1 MMHRTS
7 RLSSPI
13 SPRTLKALGAVLAG
27 GFLAG
32 GLLPSA
38 AHAASTSAPTG
49 LGTTQLVTGKQ
60 ITPAGTAAANVGSL
74 PMNMVLT
81 PDGKYALVSDMG
93 FREYLT
99 CLNTSTGQLAQS
111 ITSTPPAPTD
121 GTVAKPPVSKSLIA
135 FGAPYTKTVGLYYG
149 LAVKSN
155 SDGTYTAYAA
165 QGANATIAV
174 ITVAADGSLSQ
185 TGTIKMKPGDFPA
198 GLSLDSNG
206 LLYVAVNVSSTNPLF
221 TPSSLVVYNTASAA
235 GTSGPAP
242 EVSRVLFNTGVD
254 ALGTYQSLPHST
266 FQPGRTLPFTP
277 PSYPYAVSALPDGSK
292 VYASSQRDGGIYS
305 ISLTNGVAS
314 SPKLIKTGTQPVVL
328 AAVPGSI
335 VGGSHPIAFAYDSA
349 SKKLY
354 VANAQDDSISIVNTV
369 TDTVTSTVSLRPA
382 GAANIPGVTP
392 TGLTLTADGK
402 TLYATLGDMN
412 AVAVVDTASATV
424 TGAIPAGWY
433 PTAVA
438 VGSSGNLLVANA
450 KGSGPANPNPGH
462 VKTTPTSGND
472 FEDTYYDLSII
483 EGNVLNVPIP
493 SSATLAAD
501 TAQVLANNVGG
512 STANDMLTQIGLAGS
527 KQIKHVIYIV
537 KENRTYDQVLGDMQT
552 VNGQSVNGE
561 ADLAVFGQKVT
572 PNLHALEAQF
582 VWLDNFYDASEV
594 SPDGWNWAS
603 SAMAN
608 EYTIKNVPYQY
619 SKRNRQYDFEG
630 QNNGY
635 IVGGFPA
642 NSPDGTQNS
651 ALFPK
656 GAPPMT
662 DVATEPGGFIWD
674 AVESGGLTFRNYGF
688 FTSTGAARQV
698 PDNYPGELGLTPG
711 GHYTGGLLNRSVNG
725 NTDID
730 FRKFDTDYADSDA
743 PTTGGNAAPYPRAV
757 YGKFNSPN
765 RFQEWNREF
774 QAMLTSAK
782 AAGGSY
788 DKYVPALMTVK
799 LMSDHTAGYS
809 TGKPTPAAHVADNDY
824 GVAQLVQAVSQSPI
838 WNSTAI
844 FVIEDDA
851 QDGPDHVDCHRSTC
865 YVISPY
871 VKPNTVDHT
880 FHNSASVVKSIG
892 LLLGVGPLNQN
903 DAYAPSF
910 GPDFQN
916 TPSGATIT
924 LLTEDMGT
932 VTQTASAAFLKK
944 HPEYAKLAKL
954 SDKMDFS
961 KEDLVPEQ
969 VLNKIIWQSVKGVGS
984 PMPAPRHGVIPFA
997 APAKNVKSAPAHD
1010 ADGD

>member
-32 GLLPSA
+32 GLLPSS

-99 CLNTSTGQLAQS
+99 CLNTSTGQLAQP
-111 ITSTPPAPTD
+111 ITSTPPTPTD
-121 GTVAKPPVSKSLIA
+121 GTVALPPVSKSLIA
-135 FGAPYTKTVGLYYG
+135 FGAPYTAHNGLYYG

-155 SDGTYTAYAA
+155 TDGTYTAYAA

-185 TGTIKMKPGDFPA
+185 TGTIKMQPADFPA

-206 LLYVAVNVSSTNPLF
+206 LLYVAVNVSNTNPLF
-221 TPSSLVVYNTASAA
+221 TPSSLVVYNTATAA

-242 EVSRVLFNTGVD
+242 EVSRVQFNTGVD
-254 ALGTYQSLPHST
+254 NLGTYNALSNNST
-266 FQPGRTLPFTP
+266 RPGPALPFTP
-277 PSYPYAVSALPDGSK
+277 PSYAYAVSALPDGSK
-292 VYASSQRDGGIYS
+292 VYATSQRDGGIYS
-305 ISLTNGVAS
+305 ISLTNGTAS
-314 SPKLIKTGTQPVVL
+314 APKFIKTGTQPVVL

-335 VGGSHPIAFAYDSA
+335 VGGSHPVSFAYDSA

-354 VANAQDDSISIVNTV
+354 VANAQDDSISVVNTV
-369 TDTVTSTVSLRPA
+369 TDTVTNTVSLRPA
-382 GAANIPGVTP
+382 GAASIPGVTP
-392 TGLTLTADGK
+392 TGLTLTSDGK

-462 VKTTPTSGND
+462 VKTTATSANE
-472 FEDTYYDLSII
+472 FEDTFYDLSII

-493 SSATLAAD
+493 SSTTLAAD
-501 TAQVLANNVGG
+501 TAQVMANNVGA

-537 KENRTYDQVLGDMQT
+537 KENRTYDQVLGDTQT
-552 VNGQSVNGE
+552 VNGQAVNGE
-561 ADLAVFGQKVT
+561 ADLAVFGQAVT
-572 PNLHALEAQF
+572 PNLHALESQF

-608 EYTIKNVPYQY
+608 EYTIKNVPYDY
-619 SKRNRQYDFEG
+619 SSRGRQYDFEG
-630 QNNGY
+630 QNNNY

-642 NSPDGTQNS
+642 TSPDGVAYS
-651 ALFPK
+651 KLFPK
-656 GAPPMT
+656 GAAPIT

-688 FTSTGAARQV
+688 FTSGGVKNQV

-711 GHYTGGLLNRSVNG
+711 GHYTGGLLSRSANG
-725 NTDID
+725 YTDID
-730 FRKFDTDYADSDA
+730 FRKFDTNYADSDA
-743 PTTGGNAAPYPRAV
+743 PTTGGNNAPYPLAA
-757 YGKFNSPN
+757 YGKFKSPN

-782 AAGGSY
+782 ADGSSY

-865 YVISPY
+865 YVISPF

-924 LLTEDMGT
+924 LLPENTGT

-969 VLNKIIWQSVKGVGS
+969 VLNKIIWQSVKGVNS
-984 PMPAPRHGVIPFA
+984 PMPAPRHGVIPVA
-997 APAKNVKSAPAHD
+997 VKNAKTAPAHD

>member
-1 MMHRTS
+1 MMHLTS
-7 RLSSPI
+7 RFTSG
-13 SPRTLKALGAVLAG
+13 ALTAVLAG
-27 GFLAG
+27 GLLAG

-38 AHAASTSAPTG
+38 RAAAGAAPTG
-49 LGTTQLVTGKQ
+49 LNATQLVTGKQ
-60 ITPAGTAAANVGSL
+60 ITPQGTGTQNVGSL

-99 CLNTSTGQLAQS
+99 CLNTSTGLLAQP
-111 ITSTPPAPTD
+111 ITSTPPVPTD
-121 GTVAKPPVSKSLIA
+121 GTVAGPPVSKSLIA
-135 FGAPYTKTVGLYYG
+135 FGAPYSNRVGLYYG

-165 QGANATIAV
+165 QGQNATIAV

-185 TGTIKMKPGDFPA
+185 SGTIKMQSGDFPA

-206 LLYVAVNVSSTNPLF
+206 LLYVAVNVSSTSSLF
-221 TPSSLVVYNTASAA
+221 TPSSLVVYNTASAVGTA
-235 GTSGPAP
+235 GAAP
-242 EVSRVLFNTGVD
+242 EVSRVLFNTGID
-254 ALGTYQSLPHST
+254 NLGTYNAPSNNST
-266 FQPGRTLPFTP
+266 RPGPSLPFTP
-277 PSYPYAVSALPDGSK
+277 PSYAYAVSALPDGSK
-292 VYASSQRDGGIYS
+292 VYATSQRDGGIYS

-314 SPKLIKTGTQPVVL
+314 APKFIKTGTQPVVL
-328 AAVPGSI
+328 AAVPGAI
-335 VGGSHPIAFAYDSA
+335 VGGSHPVSFAYDSVA
-349 SKKLY
+349 KKLY
-354 VANAQDDSISIVNTV
+354 VANAQDDSISIVSTV
-369 TDTVTSTVSLRPA
+369 TDTVTGTVSLRPA
-382 GAANIPGVTP
+382 GAANVPGVTP
-392 TGLTLTADGK
+392 TGLTLSADAK

-412 AVAVVDTASATV
+412 AVAVVDTASTSV
-424 TGAIPAGWY
+424 TGAIPVGWY

-450 KGSGPANPNPGH
+450 KGTSSANPNPGH
-462 VKTTPTSGND
+462 VKTTPASPNE

-493 SSATLAAD
+493 STAALAAD
-501 TAQVLANNVGG
+501 TAQVMANNVGA

-537 KENRTYDQVLGDMQT
+537 KENRTYDQVLGDVQT

-561 ADLAVFGQKVT
+561 ADLAVFGQKVS
-572 PNLHALEAQF
+572 PNLHALASQF

-608 EYTIKNVPYQY
+608 EYTTKNVPYNY
-619 SKRNRQYDFEG
+619 SQRGRQYDFEG

-642 NSPDGTQNS
+642 NSPEGVAYS
-651 ALFPK
+651 KLFPK
-656 GAPPMT
+656 GAAPIT

-674 AVESGGLTFRNYGF
+674 AVESGGLSFRNYGF
-688 FTSTGAARQV
+688 FTSTGAKNQV

-711 GHYTGGLLNRSVNG
+711 GHYTGGLLSRSANG
-725 NTDID
+725 YTDID

-743 PTTGGNAAPYPRAV
+743 PTTGGNNAPYPRAV

-774 QAMLTSAK
+774 QGMLTSAQND
-782 AAGGSY
+782 GSNY
-788 DKYVPALMTVK
+788 DKYVPSLMTVK

-809 TGKPTPAAHVADNDY
+809 TGKATPAAHVADNDY
-824 GVAQLVQAVSQSPI
+824 GVTELVKAVSQSPI

-910 GPDFQN
+910 GPDFQA
-916 TPSGATIT
+916 TPSGATIA
-924 LLTEDMGT
+924 LLPEDMGT

-944 HPEYAKLAKL
+944 HPEFLKLAKL

-969 VLNKIIWQSVKGVGS
+969 VLNQIIWQSVKGVGS
-984 PMPAPRHGVIPFA
+984 PMPAPRHGVIPVA
-997 APAKNVKSAPAHD
+997 VSAQSAKKSVKTAPAHD

>member
-1 MMHRTS
+1 MHHTS
-7 RLSSPI
+7 RPSRRPFHGL
-13 SPRTLKALGAVLAG
+13 AAALAG
-27 GFLAG
+27 GFLASS
-32 GLLPSA
+32 LLPVSA
-38 AHAASTSAPTG
+38 QTLPALDS
-49 LGTTQLVTGKQ
+49 TQLVTGKR
-60 ITPAGTAAANVGSL
+60 ITPQGTGTQNVGSL

-93 FREYLT
+93 FREYLS
-99 CLNTSTGQLAQS
+99 CLNTSTGQLAQP
-111 ITSTPPAPTD
+111 ITTPAPMPTD
-121 GTVAKPPVSKSLIA
+121 GSVAGPPVSKSLLA
-135 FGAPYTKTVGLYYG
+135 FGAPYTRNVGLYYG
-149 LAVKSN
+149 LAIKSN
-155 SDGTYTAYAA
+155 PDGTYTAYAA

-174 ITVAADGSLSQ
+174 ITIAADGSLSQ
-185 TGTIKMKPGDFPA
+185 TGTIKMQAADFPA
-198 GLSLDSNG
+198 GLSLDKNG
-206 LLYVAVNVSSTNPLF
+206 LLYVAVNVSNSNSLT
-221 TPSSLVVYNTASAA
+221 TPSSLVVYNTATAA

-254 ALGTYQSLPHST
+254 NLGTYTTLSHST
-266 FQPGRTLPFTP
+266 LQPGRKLPFTP

-292 VYASSQRDGGIYS
+292 VYVSSQRDSGIYS
-305 ISLTNGVAS
+305 ISLVNGVAS
-314 SPKLIKTGTQPVVL
+314 APKFIKTGTLPVV
-328 AAVPGSI
+328 AAGTPGGI
-335 VGGSHPIAFAYDSA
+335 VGGSHPISFAYDGA
-349 SKKLY
+349 AKRLY
-354 VANAQDDSISIVNTV
+354 VANAQDDSVSVINTAVDGLISTIP
-369 TDTVTSTVSLRPA
+369 LRPQE
-382 GAANIPGVTP
+382 AADIPGVTP
-392 TGLTLTADGK
+392 TGLFLTADGK

-412 AVAVVDTASATV
+412 AVAVVDTASGTV
-424 TGAIPAGWY
+424 TGDIPVGWY

-438 VGSSGNLLVANA
+438 VGLSGNLLVANA
-450 KGSGPANPNPGH
+450 KGTSAANPNPGH
-462 VKTTPTSGND
+462 VKTTPASLNEY
-472 FEDTYYDLSII
+472 EDTFYDLSII

-493 SSATLAAD
+493 SAQTLAAD
-501 TAQVLANNVGG
+501 TEQVIANNVGG
-512 STANDMLTQIGLAGS
+512 STANDMLAKIGLAGS

-537 KENRTYDQVLGDMQT
+537 KENRTYDQVLGDTQA
-552 VNGQSVNGE
+552 VHGQALNGDAN
-561 ADLAVFGQKVT
+561 LAVFGQTVT
-572 PNLHALEAQF
+572 PNLHALSAQF

-608 EYTIKNVPYQY
+608 EYTIKNVPYNY
-619 SKRNRQYDFEG
+619 SNRARQYDFEG

-642 NSPDGTQNS
+642 LSPDGVLNS
-651 ALFPK
+651 ALFPN
-656 GAPPMT
+656 GAAPIT

-674 AVESGGLTFRNYGF
+674 AVENAGLTFRNYGF
-688 FTSTGAARQV
+688 FTSSGLTRQI

-711 GHYTGGLLNRSVNG
+711 GHYTGGLLSRAANG

-743 PTTGGNAAPYPRAV
+743 PTTGGNHAPYPRQT
-757 YGKFNSPN
+757 YGKFNAPN

-774 QAMLTSAK
+774 QAMLASGK
-782 AAGGSY
+782 ADGGNY
-788 DKYVPALMTVK
+788 DKYVPNLMTVK

-824 GVAQLVQAVSQSPI
+824 GVAELAQAVSQSPI

-871 VKPNTVDHT
+871 VKPNTVDHA
-880 FHNSASVVKSIG
+880 FHNSASVIKSIG

-910 GPDFQN
+910 GPDFQA
-916 TPSGATIT
+916 TPSGVTVA
-924 LLTEDMGT
+924 LLPEDMGT
-932 VTQTASAAFLKK
+932 AAQTASAAFLKA
-944 HPEYAKLAKL
+944 HPEYLKLAKL

-969 VLNKIIWQSVKGVGS
+969 LLNRIIWQSVKGVGS
-984 PMPAPRHGVIPFA
+984 PMPAPRHGVIPA
-997 APAKNVKSAPAHD
+997 ASAKSAAKASAPD